1 MSFGLKIYNIV
12 TLGFFWLVVTW
23 SMFFLFTFDSSIYFV
38 LDMFCITEYIWI
50 LFSYSGNFYLLA
62 GQFSPFIL
70 NIINDIVGF
79 QTFMLFYILFT
90 DVSLPFLF
98 CIFLVVI
105 LVLII
110 TIFNLSR
117 LINSFVLLLDKR
129 VSWNTNSIYPP
140 PDSLAA
146 ISLALGNDMLS

>member
-1 MSFGLKIYNIV
+1 
-12 TLGFFWLVVTW
+12 
-23 SMFFLFTFDSSIYFV
+23 
-38 LDMFCITEYIWI
+38 MFCITEYIWI